1 MTESLCENLNLLWA
15 NLIIEELTR
24 LGIHHVCIAPG
35 SRSAPLTMAAAK
47 HQHLQC
53 HTHFDERGLGFFAL
67 GLSKATKQ
75 SVLIICTSGTAVANL
90 YPAFI
95 EAAQTG
101 IPLIVSCAD
110 RPLELIGC
118 GANQAIN
125 QPGIFA
131 RYPTI
136 ETDLCAPD
144 LNFPPQALLGK
155 IDDLVY
161 QSQIRPGP
169 ALLNCPY
176 REPFYPMSQIQDY
189 SQYLAPVKHWLNDT
203 QPLCQ
208 KTCYQKVPEQAQ
220 SWPPSQES
228 SVAIVLGALD
238 KSECHLILD
247 WAHHTGWPILA
258 DIQSQA
264 FSHPLVIDR
273 SEMLLEHPT
282 PQAERFELIIQFGG
296 RLVSKKLQQWLKNQP
311 SHHWIVNAQPERL
324 DPDWHANQNWSCS
337 IDSWI
342 NQHPAPNHHR
352 KDASKWH
359 KWQDRMPN
367 IKGEH
372 ELAMIATLAKHIPE
386 NSRLMIGNSLA
397 IREMQWVGGS
407 KLPQQ
412 VTCFTNRGCSGIDG
426 LLATACG
433 IATDDVLTTVLLGD
447 TSLLHD
453 LNSLA
458 LTRQKNMNLIVI
470 VINNDGGGIFDLLPV
485 PQKDQLA
492 KNYYQL
498 PHGLDFQAIAAQFDL
513 PYHLVDHCQSLATA
527 YIQALEQGGAHL
539 LEIKS
544 SHGIAS
550 KAIRQLGE
558 QVRELT
564 SL

>member
-1 MTESLCENLNLLWA
+1 MTESRYENLNLLWA
-15 NLIIEELTR
+15 NLIIEELAR
-24 LGIHHVCIAPG
+24 LEVHHVCIAPG

-47 HQHLQC
+47 HQRLHC

-101 IPLIVSCAD
+101 VPLIVACAD

-131 RYPTI
+131 RYPTV

-161 QSQIRPGP
+161 QSQKYPGP

-176 REPFYPMSQIQDY
+176 REPFYPTSQIQDY
-189 SQYLAPVKHWLNDT
+189 SQYLAPIQHWLSAT
-203 QPLCQ
+203 TPLCQ
-208 KTCYQKVPEQAQ
+208 KAHYQKLPEQAQ

-238 KSECHLILD
+238 ESECHLILS
-247 WAHHTGWPILA
+247 WARHTGWPILA

-264 FSHPLVIDR
+264 FSHPLVIDTC
-273 SEMLLEHPT
+273 EMLLEHSK
-282 PQAERFELIIQFGG
+282 PQAQHFDLVIQFGG
-296 RLVSKKLQQWLKNQP
+296 RLVSKKLQQWLKSQHP
-311 SHHWIVNAQPERL
+311 HHWLIESKSERL
-324 DPDWHANQNWSCS
+324 DPDWHVSQHWSCP
-337 IDSWI
+337 IHSWLS
-342 NQHPAPNHHR
+342 QHPTPNYQR

-359 KWQDRMPN
+359 RWQDQMPD

-372 ELAMIATLAKHIPE
+372 ELEMIATLAEHIPA
-386 NSRLMIGNSLA
+386 NSRFMIGNSLA
-397 IREMQWVGGS
+397 IREMQWVAGS
-407 KLPQQ
+407 RLSQQ
-412 VTCFTNRGCSGIDG
+412 VTCFANRGCSGIDG

-433 IATDDVLTTVLLGD
+433 IAADEVLTTVLLGD

-485 PQKDQLA
+485 PKKDQLA

-498 PHGLDFQAIAAQFDL
+498 PHGLDFQAIAVQFEL
-513 PYHLVDHCQSLATA
+513 PYHLVDQCQSLATA

-558 QVRELT
+558 RVRELT